1 MTELF
6 CLYLLMENKN
16 IVLGWWTFLIVVSVF
31 NIAFIG
37 NYYFTHSLNNKQ
49 TFVFALAFIFAI
61 VCAIRTISPT
71 KYTEKTCFLKTK
83 IFTPFIIRSLA
94 TIAELAY
101 IILCVYV
108 FIHIIK
114 LIQQYSNKKIGHLKP
129 YVYAVIPII
138 ILAEIFSWSGSITEY
153 QPWNISEE
161 VMWLVAT
168 LIFIVLSLYI
178 LSIIKNIK
186 SPKIKSVYRFFTITI
201 PIATLFAGF
210 LALVDIPMYVNR
222 WKKDKK
228 LEIKP
233 IEIKTIKDFVLDFK
247 EKHKLDYDKKIND
260 LQQCRKVDQSFD
272 EWKQEIPWLTG
283 YFTIGVWSSFAL
295 AIWYKNNS

>member
-1 MTELF
+1 
-6 CLYLLMENKN
+6 METKN
-16 IVLGWWTFLIVVSVF
+16 IVLGWWTFLIVVSIF
-31 NIAFIG
+31 NIAFIT

-49 TFVFALAFIFAI
+49 TFVFILAFIFAI

-83 IFTPFIIRSLA
+83 IFTPFIIRTLA

-114 LIQQYSNKKIGHLKP
+114 LIQQYSNKKLGHIKP

-138 ILAEIFSWSGSITEY
+138 VLAEIFSWSGSITEY

-168 LIFIVLSLYI
+168 LIFIGLSLYI

-186 SPKIKSVYRFFTITI
+186 SPKIKSVYNFFTITI
-201 PIATLFAGF
+201 PIATVFAGF
-210 LALVDIPMYVNR
+210 LAIVDIPMYVNR
-222 WKKDKK
+222 WKEDKK
-228 LEIKP
+228 LDVKP
-233 IEIKTIKDFVLDFK
+233 IKIETIKDFVLDFK
-247 EKHKLDYDKKIND
+247 EKHRLDYDKKFND